1 MNKTK
6 PNIIEH
12 ISTLPKT
19 KPVFENFG
27 IYIEDIHESL
37 PRYNGSIYAIIG
49 KGGSGKSSLFLSL
62 FKSTDFLKCKFDEIH
77 YIINEGSYNSVKNNP
92 FKDHEKVHH
101 EISPGLLY
109 EIYEDALERK
119 EESQKNKQPLEHTC
133 IIIDDF
139 GSELKNPDIQ
149 HALSTILIVARHAG
163 LYVVLICQTYK
174 MMPSFLRRILTNI
187 TLFRCNNEEWELICK
202 EVLLKRRDTC
212 THLYNYVFDKLYN
225 HLTVDIKTGEIRKI
239 FNLLEIRNEN

>member
-1 MNKTK
+1 MKKTK

-27 IYIEDIHESL
+27 VYIDDIHESL
-37 PRYNGSIYAIIG
+37 PRYNGTIYGIIG

-62 FKSTDFLKCKFDEIH
+62 FNSTNFLKCKFDEVH

-92 FKDHEKVHH
+92 FKDHDKIHH
-101 EISPGLLY
+101 ELSASLLY
-109 EIYEDALERK
+109 EIYDDAIERK
-119 EESQKNKQPLEHTC
+119 EESLQNKNPLEYTC

-139 GSELKNPDIQ
+139 GSELKDPNIQ
-149 HALSTILIVARHAG
+149 HALNTILNVARHAG

-174 MMPSFLRRILTNI
+174 MMPSFLRRILTNVSI
-187 TLFRCNNEEWELICK
+187 FRPNNEEWEMICK
-202 EVLLKRRDTC
+202 EVLLKKRDTC
-212 THLYNYVFDKLYN
+212 TGIYNYVFDKLYN
-225 HLTVDIKTGEIRKI
+225 HMDINLKTGEIRKN
-239 FNLLEIRNEN
+239 FNLLEIIEN